1 MFVAG
6 LLGLVLFGPVRMSAA
21 SGQRHGGQLTLR
33 LLLSSLP
40 DSTGLGHS
48 APRLCA
54 AAATVRQRRVSAG
67 LSFPLARAR
76 HGQAGL
82 TSGPSAIRSRCS
94 CSPPLTSAGRFSWAS
109 LGSPSAASLGSW
121 LACLAQSHL
130 LCKPPAIP
138 PSPLLASAV
147 GKGPCPTVL
156 RSASLPLGPVGPFT
170 SW

>member
-1 MFVAG
+1 MWLHCCSFCPAEIWFACAIFVAG
-6 LLGLVLFGPVRMSAA
+6 LLELMLSGPVRMSAA

-82 TSGPSAIRSRCS
+82 TSGPSTIRSRCS
-94 CSPPLTSAGRFSWAS
+94 CSLLGLSLSLSQLLPSAGLWLTSGLS
-109 LGSPSAASLGSW
+109 LGSG
-121 LACLAQSHL
+121 LACLARS
-130 LCKPPAIP
+130 
-138 PSPLLASAV
+138 
-147 GKGPCPTVL
+147 CPRL
-156 RSASLPLGPVGPFT
+156 
-170 SW
+170 